1 LEQEE
6 EEDIMHLSNGSTSW
20 EEVKITIDS
29 GAVDTVGPK
38 EVGTGFPV
46 QPTEASKKGMFY
58 RAANNTKIAIHG
70 KKALRGYTNE
80 GSEIGLDM
88 QIADVKKALGSVR
101 RMCEAGNRVVFDD
114 EGSYI
119 ENKGTGERATLVK
132 ELGSYVL
139 SLRVPKGSQDQP
151 FPGQGGKAWGA

>member
-1 LEQEE
+1 MVKTPKRRYSIRWEALEDGE
-6 EEDIMHLSNGSTSW
+6 EEDIMHLGDDHTGW

-38 EVGTGFPV
+38 DVGMGFPV

-101 RMCEAGNRVVFDD
+101 RM
-114 EGSYI
+114 
-119 ENKGTGERATLVK
+119 
-132 ELGSYVL
+132 
-139 SLRVPKGSQDQP
+139 
-151 FPGQGGKAWGA
+151 